1 MIALETTRLIIRR
14 LEKADIPALV
24 ALWSDEEVTRHIGG
38 PRDPERVKRIL
49 ETELT
54 EGQADDLG
62 LWPVIEKSTGELMGD
77 CGLLRKD
84 VDGTPEIELNYVI
97 ARKAWGRGY
106 ATEVAAA
113 VTAYAFTKLGCERL
127 IALIDPANAASERV
141 AIKIGLRYE
150 KDTLRADGTWR
161 RVYALS
167 RNA

>member
-1 MIALETTRLIIRR
+1 MTAFETTRLISRR

-24 ALWSDEEVTRHIGG
+24 ALWTDEDVTRHLGG
-38 PRDPERVKRIL
+38 PRDPERVERTL

-62 LWPVIEKSTGELMGD
+62 LWPVIEKSTGELIGD

-84 VDGTPEIELNYVI
+84 VDGKPEIELNYVI
-97 ARKAWGRGY
+97 AKKAWGRGY

-113 VTAYAFTKLGCERL
+113 IMDYAFTELGCQRL

-141 AIKIGLRYE
+141 AIKLGLRYE
-150 KDTLRADGTWR
+150 KDTLRPGGMQRKLYT
-161 RVYALS
+161 LS
-167 RNA
+167 RGA